1 MRIRQIFSLGV
12 TVTNIIY
19 TEPGILQGF
28 TIKQIRIFGP
38 IGKSWVSFSIPF
50 WILSYNKKNAQD
62 LQKSIDALNKARKNG
77 EI

>member
-1 MRIRQIFSLGV
+1 MISFRIANV
-12 TVTNIIY
+12 IY

-28 TIKQIRIFGP
+28 TFKKIHVFGP
-38 IGKSWVSFSIPF
+38 VGKLWVSFRIPF
-50 WILSYNKKNAQD
+50 WILSYNKKEAQE